1 MVRALLRPARTA
13 DDQTGQILRR
23 RSAPRGQPWAPAVAM
38 TAIAVAAGC
47 GSTRA
52 HPASTSSIPRLVLAE
67 ARPIGR
73 GPRFRPPATGPVV
86 GPCRRRLGA
95 RYGVHV
101 EVFGSDRVVIV
112 PAGIGSMPPRTLSA
126 GRISGARCF
135 GSLATI
141 DPTGLVLV
149 RPGSRLFVSDLFEA
163 WGQPLAPRRL
173 GAFSAAPG
181 RAIAVF
187 VNGRRWHGAPGRV
200 PLVRHAEVV
209 LEAGPH
215 VPPHFSYTFPLGT

>member
-1 MVRALLRPARTA
+1 
-13 DDQTGQILRR
+13 
-23 RSAPRGQPWAPAVAM
+23 M
-38 TAIAVAAGC
+38 TAIAVAVTAIAVATGC
-47 GSTRA
+47 GSTTA
-52 HPASTSSIPRLVLAE
+52 HPAATSSIPRQVLSE

-73 GPRFRPPATGPVV
+73 GARFRPPATGPVV
-86 GPCRRRLGA
+86 GSCRHRLGA

-112 PAGIGSMPPRTLSA
+112 PAGIGSLPPRTFSA

-149 RPGSRLFVSDLFEA
+149 RPGLRLFVSDLLEA
-163 WGQPLAPRRL
+163 WGLPLSPRRL
-173 GAFSAAPG
+173 GAFSEPPG

-209 LEAGPH
+209 LEAGPY
-215 VPPHFSYTFPLGT
+215 VPPHSSYTFPRGT